1 MMYFLTAL
9 NKHLITTSII
19 VSLLFLGLSLN
30 AAAFS
35 SSEQKIGEKQHAE
48 LRDKQAL
55 YTEPKLNDYI
65 NSIGQ
70 TLVSHS
76 SMSQKKFKFFIID
89 SPEINAFAAPGG
101 YVYINRGLLAYLRNE
116 AELAA
121 VLAHEISHLTE
132 KHHSRQK
139 RAASGSKAL
148 TFLSGI
154 LTGSG
159 EVAEAVSLYSTAA
172 VKGFGRD
179 MELEADGQGA
189 KYLAA
194 AGYPRQAMI
203 DILSIFKN
211 HERYSRL
218 RAKAAGKKASSSYHG
233 LFSSH
238 PRNDKRLHQLV
249 KTNIQQ
255 ATSSTTN
262 LREFRKQINGLP
274 FGNNY
279 SNKTVG
285 AINSA
290 AQLPKSRNGKTL
302 KRYLNPQLGLS
313 FLHPELWQ
321 VNAGKTAITVTG
333 PALHQQAP
341 KQKPQLSLGAK
352 ASNKQTPEQFLRKN
366 YKVGLLQQSEPL
378 VQASLIGHTGTISDS
393 NKKKQQRLAVFYR
406 GRIAYLFTSQWQL
419 KDEFSK
425 SDADY
430 LTIIRSFRP
439 ERRMAKS
446 RNTGQQRIHF
456 VKANAKT
463 RFASLAKQAGLGQS
477 GADQLRLINGYYPS
491 GEPRPGEVIKII
503 H

>member
-1 MMYFLTAL
+1 MMHFLTTL
-9 NKHLITTSII
+9 NKPLISTAIL
-19 VSLLFLGLSLN
+19 VGLLAGGFSLN
-30 AAAFS
+30 TAAFS

-48 LRDKQAL
+48 LQNKQAL
-55 YTEPKLNDYI
+55 YTEAKLNAYI

-76 SMSQKKFKFFIID
+76 SMSRQKFQFHIID

-101 YVYINRGLLAYLRNE
+101 YIYINRGLLAYLRNE

-121 VLAHEISHLTE
+121 VLAHEVSHLTE

-139 RAASGSKAL
+139 RAATGSKAL
-148 TFLSGI
+148 TFLSGV

-159 EVAEAVSLYSTAA
+159 DVAEAVSLYSTAA
-172 VKGFGRD
+172 VKGYGRD

-249 KTNIQQ
+249 KTNAQKTGSGAKNIR
-255 ATSSTTN
+255 A
-262 LREFRKQINGLP
+262 FRKQINGLP
-274 FGNNY
+274 FGQNY

-285 AINSA
+285 AVSA
-290 AQLPKSRNGKTL
+290 AAQAPKSKSGKPL
-302 KRYLNPQLGLS
+302 KRYLNSQLGLS
-313 FLHPELWQ
+313 FLHPEAWQ
-321 VNAGKTAITVTG
+321 VKSGKTAITVSG
-333 PALHQQAP
+333 PAPHQQGP
-341 KQKPQLSLGAK
+341 QQKPQLSLSAK
-352 ASNKQTPEQFLRKN
+352 ASSKQAPEQFLRN
-366 YKVGLLQQSEPL
+366 NFKVGLLQQSEPL
-378 VQASLIGHTGTISDS
+378 VQAGLIGHTGTISDS
-393 NKKKQQRLAVFYR
+393 DKKKQQRLAVFYR
-406 GRIAYLFTSQWQL
+406 GRVAYLFTSQWQM
-419 KDEFSK
+419 KNDFAK

-430 LTIIRSFRP
+430 VSIIRSFRP
-439 ERRMAKS
+439 ERRIAKS
-446 RNTGQQRIHF
+446 RNTGQLRIHF

-463 RFASLAKQAGLGQS
+463 RFASLAKQAGIGRG

-503 H
+503 Q